1 MENMDQHL
9 KHFAFLSLTNP
20 HNPYSEDAKGDIHC
34 FDDTELFRYTMYVV
48 TECFYIMETLQKNM
62 TPEELRGA
70 EICADAIQKEF
81 KPVMDKV
88 VAK

>member
-9 KHFAFLSLTNP
+9 KHFAFLALTNP

-34 FDDTELFRYTMYVV
+34 FDDKELFRYTMFVV
-48 TECFYIMETLQKNM
+48 TECIYIMAKLQKDM
-62 TPEELRGA
+62 DAKELRGA
-70 EICADAIQKEF
+70 EMCADAIQKEF